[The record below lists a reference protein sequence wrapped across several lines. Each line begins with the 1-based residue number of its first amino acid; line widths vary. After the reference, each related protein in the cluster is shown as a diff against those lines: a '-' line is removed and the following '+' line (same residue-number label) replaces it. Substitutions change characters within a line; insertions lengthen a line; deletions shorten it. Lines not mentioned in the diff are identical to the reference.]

1 MQVFVWHF
9 SLIFW
14 SDYFNQS
21 CLKMPLAH
29 FFRNRN
35 RFSEMAHFF
44 RHQPFPSEWDILLNL
59 TEKALSLVPLGSS
72 CFLRIGWYSGLYTT
86 WKGTFYTVS
95 FLSCQKIVFLLYRKI
110 ARCKSSKYYESVLP
124 AGTSVDFIFEN
135 YGPSSC
141 TFLTIGT
148 DLTEV
153 NLEY

>member
-1 MQVFVWHF
+1 MCDNKSNSNLESHPTTDLQSF
-9 SLIFW
+9 SGQI
-14 SDYFNQS
+14 
-21 CLKMPLAH
+21 A
-29 FFRNRN
+29 
-35 RFSEMAHFF
+35 
-44 RHQPFPSEWDILLNL
+44 
-59 TEKALSLVPLGSS
+59 
-72 CFLRIGWYSGLYTT
+72 
-86 WKGTFYTVS
+86 
-95 FLSCQKIVFLLYRKI
+95 FLLYRKI